1 MFFNNLKGII
11 MARVIVNGESL
22 PVTVAFVGNNLQ
34 IWIVAD
40 VYTLL
45 VEDKSIKITEEEADG
60 LAADIEN
67 LSPQDLEAKWFAVAK
82 EFLSSLE

>member
-1 MFFNNLKGII
+1 

-45 VEDKSIKITEEEADG
+45 VEDKSIKITEEEADE

>member
-1 MFFNNLKGII
+1 

-22 PVTVAFVGNNLQ
+22 PVTVAFIGNNLQ

-45 VEDKSIKITEEEADG
+45 VEDKSIKITEEEADE